1 MASREV
7 QEVQQAGP
15 LTGQQRVRPALE
27 AWGASREEQEE
38 QHQALEALVA
48 SQVVLVA
55 PHQALEASAASL
67 EEQEER
73 HQALEASPEEQE
85 ERHQALEA
93 WGASQG
99 VLEAHRWVAL
109 AALAVG
115 REA

>member
-1 MASREV
+1 
-7 QEVQQAGP
+7 
-15 LTGQQRVRPALE
+15 
-27 AWGASREEQEE
+27 
-38 QHQALEALVA
+38 
-48 SQVVLVA
+48 VVLVA

-73 HQALEASPEEQE
+73 HQALEASAASLEEQE

-99 VLEAHRWVAL
+99 VLEVHRWVAL

>member
-1 MASREV
+1 
-7 QEVQQAGP
+7 
-15 LTGQQRVRPALE
+15 LE
-27 AWGASREEQEE
+27 AWEASREEQEE
-38 QHQALEALVA
+38 RHQALEALVA

-73 HQALEASPEEQE
+73 HQALEA
-85 ERHQALEA
+85 

-99 VLEAHRWVAL
+99 VLEVHRWVAL

>member
-1 MASREV
+1 M
-7 QEVQQAGP
+7 QEAQQAGP
-15 LTGQQRVRPALE
+15 STGQQRVRPALE

-38 QHQALEALVA
+38 RHQALEALEALVA

-55 PHQALEASAASL
+55 PHQALEASGASL
-67 EEQEER
+67 
-73 HQALEASPEEQE
+73 EEQE

-99 VLEAHRWVAL
+99 VLEAHQWVAL

>member
-1 MASREV
+1 MASLEV
-7 QEVQQAGP
+7 LEAQQAGP

-27 AWGASREEQEE
+27 ALAASR
-38 QHQALEALVA
+38 
-48 SQVVLVA
+48 
-55 PHQALEASAASL
+55 
-67 EEQEER
+67 
-73 HQALEASPEEQE
+73 EEQE

-99 VLEAHRWVAL
+99 VLEVHQWVAL